1 MLVVMVLSDGVRG
14 IDDNGGC
21 GNKDDGDGDER
32 VVVLKS
38 IVEIFIRRWIKNKAY
53 IISVNF
59 ITSKLSRVIL
69 H

>member
-21 GNKDDGDGDER
+21 GNKDDGDER
-32 VVVLKS
+32 VVVLRS
-38 IVEIFIRRWIKNKAY
+38 IVEMFIRRWIKNKAY

-59 ITSKLSRVIL
+59 ITFKLSRVIL